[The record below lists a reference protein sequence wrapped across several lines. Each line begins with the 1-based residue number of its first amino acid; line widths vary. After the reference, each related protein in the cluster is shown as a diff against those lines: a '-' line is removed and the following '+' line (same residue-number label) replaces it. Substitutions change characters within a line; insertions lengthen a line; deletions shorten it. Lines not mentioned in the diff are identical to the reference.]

1 MVNKEIVIAAYDK
14 PTDWLDSI
22 NTNIKKT
29 IYRKGSVLPLSSGE
43 ILIDPNIGRCV
54 HTFFNHIL
62 TNYNNL
68 SDYTFFAQDYPFDHW
83 EDLIDVINNDV
94 NLLNEKSALS
104 IGGYWGFHFNSIRV
118 PSSSGGIM
126 HTMSPSKDHENG
138 KVISCY
144 GNGMPHDHNSKINVD
159 TYWDMLF
166 EGPRPNMYEFM
177 PGGHF
182 GITKEHVKLR
192 SKELYGKVVE
202 LLESDD
208 TAPWMIERLECYI
221 FNPKFKAKL

>member
-1 MVNKEIVIAAYDK
+1 MKEIIIAAYDK
-14 PTDWLDSI
+14 PIDWLHELNDDI
-22 NTNIKKT
+22 KNTV
-29 IYRKGSVLPLSSGE
+29 YRKGNIIPLTDGE
-43 ILIDPNIGRCV
+43 ILVEPNIGRCV
-54 HTFFNHIL
+54 HTFFKHI
-62 TNYNNL
+62 YNNYHEL
-68 SDYTFFAQDYPFDHW
+68 SDMTFFVQDYPFDHW
-83 EDLIDVINNDV
+83 EDVVEVVNNNTWRERCTLNID
-94 NLLNEKSALS
+94 
-104 IGGYWGFHFNSIRV
+104 GYYGFHFNSIKV
-118 PSSSGGIM
+118 PSPKGGIM

-192 SKELYGKVVE
+192 SKKLYKKITE
-202 LLESDD
+202 LLEEDVTS
-208 TAPWMIERLECYI
+208 PWMIERLECYI
-221 FNPKFKAKL
+221 FNPKYKTKL

>member
-43 ILIDPNIGRCV
+43 ILIEPNIGRCV

-118 PSSSGGIM
+118 PSPSGGIM
-126 HTMSPSKDHENG
+126 HTMTTSKHHEHG
-138 KVISCY
+138 KIISCQ
-144 GNGMPHDHNSKINVD
+144 GNGMPHDHNKNINVD
-159 TYWDMLF
+159 DYWDLLF
-166 EGPRPNMYEFM
+166 EGPRPDMYEFM

-182 GITKEHVKLR
+182 GITKEHTQLR
-192 SKELYGKVVE
+192 SQEFYNKICVLLVE
-202 LLESDD
+202 DI

-221 FNPKFKAKL
+221 FNPKYKTKL